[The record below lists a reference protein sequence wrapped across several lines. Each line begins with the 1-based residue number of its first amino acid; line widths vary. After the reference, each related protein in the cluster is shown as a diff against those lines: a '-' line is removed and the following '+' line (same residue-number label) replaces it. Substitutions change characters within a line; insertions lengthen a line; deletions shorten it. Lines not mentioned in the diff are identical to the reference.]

1 MGKRTARLCLLTALA
16 IAVAACSLTDSKPA
30 LENPNIF
37 PTDFRH
43 EILLTLPRVLDDQ
56 TNIRDAFISDPVLSP
71 VGKDQRYSVCVRYN
85 ARNGA
90 HQYMGSKDRIGYFFG
105 GHLNQL
111 VEATKG
117 ECGNAVYKPF
127 PDLEQLC
134 MAKKCE

>member
-1 MGKRTARLCLLTALA
+1 MGGSTARLCLLPVLA
-16 IAVAACSLTDSKPA
+16 MAVAACSLTDSKPA

-43 EILLTLPRVLDDQ
+43 EILLTLPRALDDQ
-56 TNIRDAFISDPVLSP
+56 TNIRDAFISDPVLTP
-71 VGKDQRYSVCVRYN
+71 VGKDQRYTVCVRYN

-90 HQYMGSKDRIGYFFG
+90 HQYMGSKDRIGYFFS

-117 ECGNAVYKPF
+117 ECGNAAYKPF
-127 PDLEQLC
+127 PELEKLC